1 MECFAGQVKLFSHKK
16 TYKHIFH
23 NLEKETKI

>member
-1 MECFAGQVKLFSHKK
+1 MKCSAVQVKLFSHKK

-23 NLEKETKI
+23 NLEKETKT